1 MDLHQIVIAGRGTVT
16 ALGLADGQDDVL
28 FLHITVAHAAG
39 ADEFAARPLEDV
51 EILRIIQNAHG
62 ICFTVGDPVG
72 EPDGRGRKIVMHQ
85 KTPLRVGK
93 GLPRLALCAVLLA
106 ALALSGC
113 GSRQTH
119 EEYLIPKGPA
129 VGFESPEFFTEHLAP
144 RNQDLQSWREMA
156 PTVRKSLRYVK
167 SKPAGAVAIDRP
179 GLRLT
184 WGDME
189 RTLLR
194 LQELLPRLDAEP
206 QLFLQNFQWVE
217 VPSGIAYSGYYEPR
231 VKASRTRKPGYEQ
244 AIYALP
250 PDMKQ
255 YKRRHKGRYYTRR
268 QIAEQQLL
276 AGRGL
281 ELAWAADPV
290 DVFFLEIQGSGR
302 LVFDDGTEA
311 FINYAGQNGHKYKSS
326 GRIMREKGLLKR
338 GDIFE
343 QRQWFKDNPQ
353 RVREILNENPSYVFF
368 RYGSRGPTG
377 AMGHVVDEWLS
388 LAVDRSYIPLGA
400 VVAFGVNVPDEKY
413 GSLPLRGIG
422 FAQDVGGAI
431 KQRRIDLFC
440 GGSERANYVAS
451 HLDAPGPAW
460 VLVAR

>member
-1 MDLHQIVIAGRGTVT
+1 
-16 ALGLADGQDDVL
+16 
-28 FLHITVAHAAG
+28 
-39 ADEFAARPLEDV
+39 
-51 EILRIIQNAHG
+51 
-62 ICFTVGDPVG
+62 
-72 EPDGRGRKIVMHQ
+72 
-85 KTPLRVGK
+85 
-93 GLPRLALCAVLLA
+93 
-106 ALALSGC
+106 
-113 GSRQTH
+113 
-119 EEYLIPKGPA
+119 
-129 VGFESPEFFTEHLAP
+129 
-144 RNQDLQSWREMA
+144 MA

-194 LQELLPRLDAEP
+194 LQALLPRLDAEP

-268 QIAEQQLL
+268 QIEEQQLL

>member
-1 MDLHQIVIAGRGTVT
+1 M
-16 ALGLADGQDDVL
+16 
-28 FLHITVAHAAG
+28 
-39 ADEFAARPLEDV
+39 
-51 EILRIIQNAHG
+51 
-62 ICFTVGDPVG
+62 
-72 EPDGRGRKIVMHQ
+72 
-85 KTPLRVGK
+85 GK

-194 LQELLPRLDAEP
+194 LQALLPRLDAEP

-231 VKASRTRKPGYEQ
+231 VRASRTRKPGYEQ

-268 QIAEQQLL
+268 QIEEQQLL

-343 QRQWFKDNPQ
+343 QRQWFKDNPL
-353 RVREILNENPSYVFF
+353 RVREILNENPSY
-368 RYGSRGPTG
+368 
-377 AMGHVVDEWLS
+377 
-388 LAVDRSYIPLGA
+388 
-400 VVAFGVNVPDEKY
+400 
-413 GSLPLRGIG
+413 
-422 FAQDVGGAI
+422 
-431 KQRRIDLFC
+431 
-440 GGSERANYVAS
+440 
-451 HLDAPGPAW
+451 
-460 VLVAR
+460 

>member
-1 MDLHQIVIAGRGTVT
+1 MYDGTPSASAPALRASRAHIAGREP
-16 ALGLADGQDDVL
+16 GQVA
-28 FLHITVAHAAG
+28 VAHG
-39 ADEFAARPLEDV
+39 DV
-51 EILRIIQNAHG
+51 
-62 ICFTVGDPVG
+62 
-72 EPDGRGRKIVMHQ
+72 
-85 KTPLRVGK
+85 
-93 GLPRLALCAVLLA
+93 AV
-106 ALALSGC
+106 
-113 GSRQTH
+113 
-119 EEYLIPKGPA
+119 
-129 VGFESPEFFTEHLAP
+129 
-144 RNQDLQSWREMA
+144 
-156 PTVRKSLRYVK
+156 
-167 SKPAGAVAIDRP
+167 
-179 GLRLT
+179 T
-184 WGDME
+184 WGDVAK
-189 RTLLR
+189 TLDCL
-194 LQELLPRLDAEP
+194 EALLPRLDAEP
-206 QLFLQNFQWVE
+206 GLLAERFRWVKLKD
-217 VPSGIAYSGYYEPR
+217 GAAFSGYYEPV

-268 QIAEQQLL
+268 QIEEQQLL